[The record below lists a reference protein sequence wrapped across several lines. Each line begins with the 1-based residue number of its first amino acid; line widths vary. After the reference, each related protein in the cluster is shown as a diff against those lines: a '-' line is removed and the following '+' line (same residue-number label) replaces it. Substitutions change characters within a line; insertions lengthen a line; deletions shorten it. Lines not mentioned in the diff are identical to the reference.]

1 MWEENFEPTSEFALF
16 VHVVL
21 RREPPMAIP
30 VATLFAHYPFSFWEA
45 TVGPVWFLTVL
56 DSYNVNY
63 NGVLLSSNSTRW
75 LINNKTPKSCPCLRQ
90 ILTDFQN
97 SFTAT
102 LSRKLAIKRSLQ
114 VLPHLYGGAT
124 IPCEILIFEN
134 WTDRKHSNCRPSAH
148 AMKRMR
154 PWWMRW
160 NLANRTSHRF
170 IV

>member
-63 NGVLLSSNSTRW
+63 NGVLLSSNSTR
-75 LINNKTPKSCPCLRQ
+75 
-90 ILTDFQN
+90 
-97 SFTAT
+97 
-102 LSRKLAIKRSLQ
+102 
-114 VLPHLYGGAT
+114 
-124 IPCEILIFEN
+124 
-134 WTDRKHSNCRPSAH
+134 
-148 AMKRMR
+148 
-154 PWWMRW
+154 
-160 NLANRTSHRF
+160 
-170 IV
+170 